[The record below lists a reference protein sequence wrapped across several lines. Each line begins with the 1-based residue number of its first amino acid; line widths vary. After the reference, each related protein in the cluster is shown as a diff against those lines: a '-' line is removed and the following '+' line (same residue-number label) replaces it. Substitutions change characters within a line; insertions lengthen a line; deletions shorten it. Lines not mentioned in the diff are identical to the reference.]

1 MATRPED
8 PAPEAPA
15 LPAPG
20 EALPFED
27 ALSRLEAIVRRLE
40 AGDVPLE
47 ASLADFEEGIRLS
60 RLCTARLDEAE
71 RKVALLLAEG
81 DGISEVDFETGEVL
95 ARRGGRAAPAEDAFE
110 EDDLGD
116 EGLP

>member
-8 PAPEAPA
+8 PAPVAPA
-15 LPAPG
+15 LPVPG

-40 AGDVPLE
+40 AGDVALE

-81 DGISEVDFETGEVL
+81 GGIAEVDFETGEVL
-95 ARRGGRAAPAEDAFE
+95 ARRTGAAAPAEGPFE
-110 EDDLGD
+110 DDDLGD